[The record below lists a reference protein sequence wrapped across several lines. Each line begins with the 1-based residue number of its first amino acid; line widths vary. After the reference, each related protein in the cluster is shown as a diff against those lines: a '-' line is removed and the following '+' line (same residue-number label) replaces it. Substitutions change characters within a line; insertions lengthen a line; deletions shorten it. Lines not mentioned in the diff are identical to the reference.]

1 MVRVCRQV
9 QGNNCSEERKR
20 KMKVVRKI
28 VRIDEEKCNG
38 CGLCIPSCQESALQI
53 IDGKARLVSEIYCDG
68 LGACLRE
75 CPQGAITIEERVA
88 EEFAEETV
96 KKRLEGKEEMPLK
109 TVSSKPISSATTKSS
124 ALAQWPIQLHLVNPK
139 APYFQGADLI
149 VVADCVPFAYS
160 NFHQDFLKEKS
171 IVVGCPKFDD
181 IQLYEEKLSEI
192 FRQSKIK
199 SITVVN
205 MEVPCCNGL
214 HYIVKKA
221 VERSGKN
228 IPVEQVIIGI
238 KGERKQ

>member
-1 MVRVCRQV
+1 
-9 QGNNCSEERKR
+9 
-20 KMKVVRKI
+20 MKAVRKI

-38 CGLCIPSCQESALQI
+38 CGLCMPSCPEGALQI
-53 IDGKARLVSEIYCDG
+53 INGKARLVSEVYCDG
-68 LGACLRE
+68 LGACLGE

-88 EEFAEETV
+88 EEFNEKAV
-96 KKRLEGKEEMPLK
+96 KARFEKKEE
-109 TVSSKPISSATTKSS
+109 KPTIPAIASESS

-139 APYFQGADLI
+139 APYFQDADLM

-171 IVVGCPKFDD
+171 IVVGCPKLDD
-181 IQLYEEKLSEI
+181 VKFYEEKLAEI

-199 SITVVN
+199 SVTVVN
-205 MEVPCCNGL
+205 MEVPCCYGL

-228 IPVEQVIIGI
+228 IPIEQMIIGI

>member
-1 MVRVCRQV
+1 
-9 QGNNCSEERKR
+9 
-20 KMKVVRKI
+20 MKVVRKI

-38 CGLCIPSCQESALQI
+38 CGLCVPSCREGALQI

-68 LGACLRE
+68 LGACLGE

-88 EEFAEETV
+88 EEFAEEVV
-96 KKRLEGKEEMPLK
+96 KKRLEGKEETP
-109 TVSSKPISSATTKSS
+109 TISNVAHTSS

-139 APYFQGADLI
+139 APYFKDANLI
-149 VVADCVPFAYS
+149 VVADCVPFAYG
-160 NFHQDFLKEKS
+160 NFHRDFLKEKS
-171 IVVGCPKFDD
+171 IVVGCPKLDD
-181 IQLYEEKLSEI
+181 VQFYEEKLAEI

-199 SITVVN
+199 SIMVVN

-228 IPVEQVIIGI
+228 IPIEQVVIGI

>member
-1 MVRVCRQV
+1 
-9 QGNNCSEERKR
+9 
-20 KMKVVRKI
+20 MKVVRKI

-38 CGLCIPSCQESALQI
+38 CGLCIPSCPEGALQI

-68 LGACLRE
+68 LGACLGE

-88 EEFAEETV
+88 EEFSEEAV
-96 KKRLEGKEEMPLK
+96 KTLLEGKKEMP
-109 TVSSKPISSATTKSS
+109 TISSVASTSS

-139 APYFQGADLI
+139 APYFKDANLLI
-149 VVADCVPFAYS
+149 VADCVPFAYGS
-160 NFHQDFLKEKS
+160 FHQDFLKEKS
-171 IVVGCPKFDD
+171 IVVGCPKLDD
-181 IQLYEEKLSEI
+181 VQFYEEKLTEI
-192 FRQSKIK
+192 FRQSNIK

-228 IPVEQVIIGI
+228 ILVEQVVIGI

>member
-1 MVRVCRQV
+1 
-9 QGNNCSEERKR
+9 
-20 KMKVVRKI
+20 MKAVRKI

-38 CGLCIPSCQESALQI
+38 CGLCMPSCHEGALQI
-53 IDGKARLVSEIYCDG
+53 INGKARLVSEIYCDG
-68 LGACLRE
+68 LGACLGE
-75 CPQGAITIEERVA
+75 CPQGAITIEERA
-88 EEFAEETV
+88 SEEFNEKAV
-96 KKRLEGKEEMPLK
+96 KARFEKKEEKLTIP
-109 TVSSKPISSATTKSS
+109 TIASKSS

-139 APYFQGADLI
+139 APYFQDADLM

-171 IVVGCPKFDD
+171 IVVGCPKLDD
-181 IQLYEEKLSEI
+181 VEFYEEKLAEI

-205 MEVPCCNGL
+205 MEVPCCYGL

-221 VERSGKN
+221 MERSGKN
-228 IPVEQVIIGI
+228 IPIEQMIIGI

>member
-1 MVRVCRQV
+1 MQR
-9 QGNNCSEERKR
+9 NNCTEERKH
-20 KMKVVRKI
+20 KMKAVRKI

-38 CGLCIPSCQESALQI
+38 CGLCMPSCHEGALQI
-53 IDGKARLVSEIYCDG
+53 INGKARLVSEIYCDG
-68 LGACLRE
+68 LGACLGE
-75 CPQGAITIEERVA
+75 CPQGAITIEERA
-88 EEFAEETV
+88 SEEFNEKAV
-96 KKRLEGKEEMPLK
+96 KARFEKKEEKLTIP
-109 TVSSKPISSATTKSS
+109 TIASKSS

-139 APYFQGADLI
+139 APYFQDADLM

-171 IVVGCPKFDD
+171 IVVGCPKLDD
-181 IQLYEEKLSEI
+181 VEFYEEKLAEI

-205 MEVPCCNGL
+205 MEVPCCYGL

-221 VERSGKN
+221 MEHSGKN
-228 IPVEQVIIGI
+228 IPIEQMIIGI

>member
-1 MVRVCRQV
+1 
-9 QGNNCSEERKR
+9 
-20 KMKVVRKI
+20 MKTVRKI

-38 CGLCIPSCQESALQI
+38 CGLCMPSCHEGALQI
-53 IDGKARLVSEIYCDG
+53 INGKARLVSEIYCDG
-68 LGACLRE
+68 FGACLGE
-75 CPQGAITIEERVA
+75 CPQGAITIEERAA
-88 EEFAEETV
+88 EEFNEKAV
-96 KKRLEGKEEMPLK
+96 KARFEKKEK
-109 TVSSKPISSATTKSS
+109 KPTIPTIASKSS

-139 APYFQGADLI
+139 APYFQDADLM

-171 IVVGCPKFDD
+171 IVVGCPKLDD
-181 IQLYEEKLSEI
+181 VEFYEEKLAEI

-205 MEVPCCNGL
+205 MEVPCCYGL

-221 VERSGKN
+221 MERSGKN
-228 IPVEQVIIGI
+228 IPIEQMIIGI

>member
-1 MVRVCRQV
+1 
-9 QGNNCSEERKR
+9 
-20 KMKVVRKI
+20 MKTVRKI
-28 VRIDEEKCNG
+28 VRIDDEKCNG
-38 CGLCIPSCQESALQI
+38 CGLCMPSCPEGALQI
-53 IDGKARLVSEIYCDG
+53 INGKARLVSEIYCDG
-68 LGACLRE
+68 LGACLGE

-88 EEFAEETV
+88 EEFNEKAV
-96 KKRLEGKEEMPLK
+96 KARFEKKEE
-109 TVSSKPISSATTKSS
+109 KPTISAIASESS

-139 APYFQGADLI
+139 APYFQDADLM

-171 IVVGCPKFDD
+171 IVVGCPKLDD
-181 IQLYEEKLSEI
+181 VKFYEEKLAEI

-199 SITVVN
+199 SVTVVN
-205 MEVPCCNGL
+205 MEVPCCYGL

-228 IPVEQVIIGI
+228 IPIEQMIIGI

>member
-1 MVRVCRQV
+1 
-9 QGNNCSEERKR
+9 
-20 KMKVVRKI
+20 MKVVRKI

-38 CGLCIPSCQESALQI
+38 CGLCIPSCPEGALQI

-68 LGACLRE
+68 LGACLGE

-88 EEFAEETV
+88 EEFSEESV
-96 KKRLEGKEEMPLK
+96 KTRLEGKGEML
-109 TVSSKPISSATTKSS
+109 PISSVASTSS
-124 ALAQWPIQLHLVNPK
+124 ALAHWPIQLHLVNPK
-139 APYFQGADLI
+139 APYFKDANLLI
-149 VVADCVPFAYS
+149 VADCVPFAYGS
-160 NFHQDFLKEKS
+160 FHKDFLKEKS
-171 IVVGCPKFDD
+171 IVVGCPKLDD
-181 IQLYEEKLSEI
+181 VKFYEEKLTEI

-205 MEVPCCNGL
+205 MEVLCCNGL
-214 HYIVKKA
+214 HYVVKKA

>member
-1 MVRVCRQV
+1 
-9 QGNNCSEERKR
+9 
-20 KMKVVRKI
+20 MKVVRKI

-38 CGLCIPSCQESALQI
+38 CGLCIPSCPEGALQI

-68 LGACLRE
+68 LGDCLGE

-88 EEFAEETV
+88 EEFSEEAV
-96 KKRLEGKEEMPLK
+96 KTCLEGKGKMP
-109 TVSSKPISSATTKSS
+109 PISSVAPTSS
-124 ALAQWPIQLHLVNPK
+124 ALAHWPIQLRLVNPK
-139 APYFQGADLI
+139 APYFKDANLLI
-149 VVADCVPFAYS
+149 VADCVPFAYGS
-160 NFHQDFLKEKS
+160 FHQDFLKEKS
-171 IVVGCPKFDD
+171 IVVGCPKLDD
-181 IQLYEEKLSEI
+181 VKFYEEKLTEI

-238 KGERKQ
+238 KGERK